1 MTKSNLIHQATD
13 QIQAMAN
20 VLHSTAQQNGD
31 NLTSLVLALAPR
43 LIELTFAIS
52 CAELNEGD
60 GIDPVP
66 DFHAVVY
73 GKQTDAE
80 GEQA

>member
-1 MTKSNLIHQATD
+1 MNKSHLIHQATD

-20 VLHSTAQQNGD
+20 VLRSTAQQNDD

-43 LIELTFAIS
+43 LIELSFAIS
-52 CAELNEGD
+52 CAELNTDD

-66 DFHAVVY
+66 DFRAVVF
-73 GKQTDAE
+73 GKQTVDE